1 MTNTNLTA
9 SALEIIAAFSKAN
22 KVSKV
27 KITELAE
34 QLVATV
40 EVQQVVRDTR
50 NAGRKASA
58 TVLTLR
64 NMMAEN
70 KEEIVNMTAKEVAV
84 KFGVEPIEANN
95 TLRFLE
101 KTGMFAR
108 VGLKDK
114 EPGVRGKRE
123 VLWSSAEQQQ

>member
-64 NMMAEN
+64 KMMEEQ
-70 KEEIVNMTAKEVAV
+70 KEEIINMTAKEVAA
-84 KFGVEPIEANN
+84 KFGVDTIEANN

-101 KTGMFAR
+101 KTGMFVR
-108 VGLKDK
+108 TGLKDK
-114 EPGVRGKRE
+114 EAGVRGKRE
-123 VLWSSAEQQQ
+123 VLWSVASN

>member
-64 NMMAEN
+64 KMM
-70 KEEIVNMTAKEVAV
+70 EEQKDMVVNMTAKEVAA

-101 KTGMFAR
+101 KTGMFVR
-108 VGLKDK
+108 TGLKDK
-114 EPGVRGKRE
+114 EAGVRGKRE
-123 VLWSSAEQQQ
+123 VLWSVASN

>member
-123 VLWSSAEQQQ
+123 VLWASV

>member
-9 SALEIIAAFSKAN
+9 TAFEIIAAFSKAN
-22 KVSKV
+22 KVSKA

-40 EVQQVVRDTR
+40 EVQQVVRTNP
-50 NAGRKASA
+50 NAGRKASE
-58 TVLTLR
+58 TVLALR
-64 NMMAEN
+64 KMM
-70 KEEIVNMTAKEVAV
+70 EEQKGEIINMTAKEVAS
-84 KFGVEPIEANN
+84 KFGCDVQEANN
-95 TLRFLE
+95 TLRFFE
-101 KTGMFAR
+101 KSGIFMK

-123 VLWSSAEQQQ
+123 VLWASV

>member
-9 SALEIIAAFSKAN
+9 TALEIIAAFSKAN
-22 KVSKV
+22 KVSKA

-40 EVQQVVRDTR
+40 EVQQVVRTNP
-50 NAGRKASA
+50 NAGRKASE
-58 TVLTLR
+58 TVLALR
-64 NMMAEN
+64 KMM
-70 KEEIVNMTAKEVAV
+70 EEQKGEIINMTAKEVAS
-84 KFGVEPIEANN
+84 KFGCDVQEANN
-95 TLRFLE
+95 TLRFFE
-101 KTGMFAR
+101 KSGIFMK

-123 VLWSSAEQQQ
+123 VLWASV

>member
-1 MTNTNLTA
+1 MTNTTSNLNNA
-9 SALEIIAAFSKAN
+9 ALELIAAFSKAN
-22 KVSKV
+22 KVSKAKV
-27 KITELAE
+27 TELAE

-64 NMMAEN
+64 KMMEEQ
-70 KEEIVNMTAKEVAV
+70 KEEIINMTAKEVAA
-84 KFGVEPIEANN
+84 KFGVDTIEANN

-123 VLWSSAEQQQ
+123 VLWASV